1 MADEIDTTVA
11 GHVCSITLNRPAKRN
26 ALTTAMIADLR
37 AAVERAAAAPA
48 VRVIVVRGAG
58 AAFCAGLDLAE
69 LAAQRAGGAVETHT
83 LEHALEVLERCPQP
97 TLAAVQGDAIA
108 GGCELALHCDLRVAA
123 DNARFAMP
131 LARIGLAVP
140 VALTWKL
147 VETIGAAATKELLFT
162 GEPIG
167 ADAALGLGLVNRVVA
182 AADLDAALQPPGII
196 GPERDGATR
205 ACRVRRAKLDEDASL
220 AVVGDQPELE
230 RPFQSGE
237 PRDPCS
243 GEVARAGRSTHAETG
258 PGERLPVG
266 TALRKADEWGPGRRP
281 LDAHVLAVDVHEPGA
296 SAVALEH
303 EFQGC
308 LRRQAVLQLPL

>member
-11 GHVCSITLNRPAKRN
+11 DHVCSITLNRPAKRN

-182 AADLDAALQPPGII
+182 AADLDAAVAALARQVAHNAP
-196 GPERDGATR
+196 
-205 ACRVRRAKLDEDASL
+205 L
-220 AVVGDQPELE
+220 AVRTMKAFVQRAADERRQWRRDDLEELE
-230 RPFQSGE
+230 RRVRESSDLREGLTAQRERRAPLFKGE
-237 PRDPCS
+237 
-243 GEVARAGRSTHAETG
+243 
-258 PGERLPVG
+258 
-266 TALRKADEWGPGRRP
+266 
-281 LDAHVLAVDVHEPGA
+281 
-296 SAVALEH
+296 
-303 EFQGC
+303 
-308 LRRQAVLQLPL
+308 